1 MAEDLFSVPIAF
13 IIFNR
18 PEVTLRIFSEIA
30 KIKPKKLLVIG
41 DGQRKG
47 VPGEDIR
54 VQETRAIIESVDW
67 NCEVI
72 TNYSEI
78 NMGCKRRVSTGL
90 DWVFSQVN
98 EAIILEDDCL
108 PNHSFFMF
116 SQEMLEKYRSC
127 PEIGMIAGINFQKGV
142 QRGDADYY
150 FSKYMHIWG
159 WATWSDRWR
168 NCYDVD
174 IKEWPEFS
182 KSSEYAALT
191 ASPENGR
198 YWSNIFNRVYRG
210 EIDTWDYQWA
220 FANWLHNRICIIPNF
235 NLISNIGFG
244 AGATHTKIENPL
256 SNLPVINITFP
267 LKHPDCIKI
276 NLEADRFTEMNYFSE
291 NILRKMVKF
300 LQKRLKIKVDR

>member
-18 PEVTLRIFSEIA
+18 PEVTLRTFSEIA

-41 DGQRKG
+41 DGPRKS
-47 VPGEDIR
+47 VTGEAER
-54 VQETRAIIESVDW
+54 VQKTRAIIERVDW

-72 TNYSEI
+72 TNYSEV

-108 PNHSFFMF
+108 PNQSFFMF
-116 SQEMLEKYRSC
+116 SQEMLEKYRNC
-127 PEIGMIAGINFQKGV
+127 PEIGMISGINFQKGA

-168 NCYDVD
+168 KCYDVD
-174 IKEWPEFS
+174 MKEWPEFS

-191 ASPENGR
+191 VSAGNGR

-210 EIDTWDYQWA
+210 EIDTWDYQWV
-220 FANWLHNRICIIPNF
+220 FANWLRNRLCIIPNF

-244 AGATHTKIENPL
+244 AGATHTTIENPL
-256 SNLPVINITFP
+256 SNLPVIDMTFP
-267 LKHPDCIKI
+267 LKHPDSIKI

-291 NILRKMVKF
+291 SILKKMVRFFK
-300 LQKRLKIKVDR
+300 KRLKI